1 MDIFSVRVTIYFEH
15 SRNGIK
21 MIGIIGNLEKRAREY
36 FSNAVNIV
44 LALCLL
50 NIVISGLALYQAL
63 ENKKE
68 IHEVESA
75 VEKSGIVIK
84 KKLDHRYFNLTKSIE
99 EIHNVKI
106 NTLNGEIK

>member
-1 MDIFSVRVTIYFEH
+1 
-15 SRNGIK
+15 
-21 MIGIIGNLEKRAREY
+21 MIGIIGNLEKRVREY

-50 NIVISGLALYQAL
+50 NIVISGLALYQTI

-84 KKLDHRYFNLTKSIE
+84 KKLDHRYFNTTRTLE
-99 EIHNVKI
+99 GIHGVKV
-106 NTLNGEIK
+106 NTLNGELK

>member
-1 MDIFSVRVTIYFEH
+1 
-15 SRNGIK
+15 

-50 NIVISGLALYQAL
+50 NIVISGLALYQTI

-84 KKLDHRYFNLTKSIE
+84 KKLDHRYFNTTRTLE
-99 EIHNVKI
+99 GIHGVKV
-106 NTLNGEIK
+106 NTLNGELK